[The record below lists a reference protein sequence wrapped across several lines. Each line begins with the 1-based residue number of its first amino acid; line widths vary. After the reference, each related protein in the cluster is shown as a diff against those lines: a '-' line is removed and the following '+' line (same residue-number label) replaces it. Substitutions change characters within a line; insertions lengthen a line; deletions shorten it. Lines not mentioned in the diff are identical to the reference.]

1 MEVVIRLQSM
11 VEESLRRWRDKTGVE
26 PRRIIFYRDGVAH
39 SQFKMVHDHEVAAIE
54 RACEAVGLTA
64 QIVFIVVQKRN
75 HARFFNTRQQKDW
88 NPTPGTVIDDP
99 GVVSSVMF
107 DFYLVSHWAL
117 KGTARPTH
125 YHVLRND
132 ANLDADQVQKFTF
145 ELCHMYGRSTK
156 IVSQPAPTY
165 YADLAAEQ
173 APFLMKDFQESGG
186 SWEVSSA
193 TGTHAS
199 GASAEFV
206 EVSTT
211 LQNRLFFA

>member
-1 MEVVIRLQSM
+1 M
-11 VEESLRRWRDKTGVE
+11 TGSTR
-26 PRRIIFYRDGVAH
+26 PPTLA
-39 SQFKMVHDHEVAAIE
+39 E
-54 RACEAVGLTA
+54 RAHRAAQLLVDAGL
-64 QIVFIVVQKRN
+64 
-75 HARFFNTRQQKDW
+75 
-88 NPTPGTVIDDP
+88 PDD
-99 GVVSSVMF
+99 
-107 DFYLVSHWAL
+107 
-117 KGTARPTH
+117 
-125 YHVLRND
+125 D

-206 EVSTT
+206 EVSTS

>member
-1 MEVVIRLQSM
+1 MHGAR
-11 VEESLRRWRDKTGVE
+11 
-26 PRRIIFYRDGVAH
+26 
-39 SQFKMVHDHEVAAIE
+39 E
-54 RACEAVGLTA
+54 RANVVVDLVSGAVTPGLVFEDTDAVYSALEAVYAKSG
-64 QIVFIVVQKRN
+64 
-75 HARFFNTRQQKDW
+75 
-88 NPTPGTVIDDP
+88 
-99 GVVSSVMF
+99 
-107 DFYLVSHWAL
+107 
-117 KGTARPTH
+117 
-125 YHVLRND
+125 D

-206 EVSTT
+206 EVSTS

>member
-1 MEVVIRLQSM
+1 MKYMEKI
-11 VEESLRRWRDKTGVE
+11 
-26 PRRIIFYRDGVAH
+26 
-39 SQFKMVHDHEVAAIE
+39 
-54 RACEAVGLTA
+54 
-64 QIVFIVVQKRN
+64 
-75 HARFFNTRQQKDW
+75 QKDI
-88 NPTPGTVIDDP
+88 NPTPGTVIDDA

-206 EVSTT
+206 EVSTS

>member
-1 MEVVIRLQSM
+1 MSRV
-11 VEESLRRWRDKTGVE
+11 T
-26 PRRIIFYRDGVAH
+26 
-39 SQFKMVHDHEVAAIE
+39 
-54 RACEAVGLTA
+54 
-64 QIVFIVVQKRN
+64 
-75 HARFFNTRQQKDW
+75 
-88 NPTPGTVIDDP
+88 
-99 GVVSSVMF
+99 F
-107 DFYLVSHWAL
+107 DFFLASHSAI
-117 KGTARPTH
+117 KGTSRIPH
-125 YHVLRND
+125 YHVLKNG

-206 EVSTT
+206 EVSTS